1 MVRQKMEEPPMTCQK
16 FAISRN
22 SRDQKEDEIV
32 HGPWHIPR
40 SPEDSEA
47 SHHATILFPRKTC
60 ALSDTLNAI
69 K

>member
-32 HGPWHIPR
+32 HGP
-40 SPEDSEA
+40 
-47 SHHATILFPRKTC
+47 
-60 ALSDTLNAI
+60 
-69 K
+69 